1 MRYLCPTVDPPLR
14 LTLINDSLIG
24 DVNCDIEEDRRS
36 SVLLEID
43 KAIGLEQ
50 QEIFGSDLEDRVHQ
64 QRYVNLGTLFS
75 RRFIHTKEV
84 GDLRQAIF
92 CIERSVE
99 MAMEEKDS
107 VDLSD
112 TYQAELAERFSKL
125 GDFFDQCFRVG
136 SDLSDLDGSI
146 EALQKAVDT
155 TPGTDAA
162 NLPARLNNLSNALQR
177 RFDIDHDTEDLQEA
191 VGHLREAVALTP
203 AHHGN
208 LPTLLT
214 NLGSALLRRFD
225 AGKNLED
232 LDEAIAHQHR
242 AVELCKPEHPE
253 QRYRVSKL
261 GLVYQRKFEHS
272 HSMDDIQQAIH
283 FKHMAVDMA
292 EEAEGRQE
300 HSSDLSAALHSLAYA
315 FHVKFQET
323 SNLEDLEEAVT
334 IQRRSVQLTPPASS
348 RVLSRLTYLSS
359 LCNRRFLKTQT
370 QQHISE
376 AINVQQDVVDLT
388 MLSTDKPSIS
398 NHLETLGR
406 WLGHRYKCSRNAAD
420 LEQAVLSHRRAVQ
433 YCPDNPQYL
442 SSLSQ
447 SLRLQF
453 GCSQQLEHIEEAIS
467 RAREGVSIT
476 PEGEKSTRARRL
488 YELTL
493 ALHSKCEVLTKIEDV
508 EEAVSISLE
517 CVRLTQPNDLD
528 EEDRPVLPARLMY
541 FGAALQHR
549 YQLTRRMADLQEAIV
564 AHEKAVALTP
574 ELDRNL
580 PFMLHNLCIAL
591 QRRYE
596 GIEDLECIDRVIAM
610 RRRMVSE
617 EEGKRPQSPD
627 LPSWVGGLAN
637 ALHLKF
643 QRSGLASDIDGA
655 VANHTRAVAM
665 SSPTDPQLPTRLTNF
680 ANALRS
686 RAELNKSIEDIDQA
700 VDYLSKAR
708 ALTPN
713 SHQLDLSS
721 QYLALGGAHQVRF
734 RYGHD
739 PVDILLSIEYLR
751 EAVNLLSPTQT
762 PVSSSSPVTLR
773 QNARLAIPLNNL
785 GISLRLR
792 FEREGNLSDIQ
803 EAISIQQKVVGM
815 TPHDRADYPS
825 HLANLGNSFL
835 YRFGRTKDK
844 LDLEEAIK
852 YQGAA
857 ITHAP
862 SDHPQIPARMLNLGL
877 SLRTLAELTRQLP
890 DFDKAIA
897 SLITAIALEAV
908 AKNPSLLSHVTDA
921 LGTVFHERFK
931 VSSSLEDI
939 KEAISFRRK
948 AVSLLPESD
957 TSPSPRQYLNNLGTS
972 LHTLFRRTGE
982 INHLDEAIA
991 VLQRGLDSVPE
1002 TSAQTFLRL
1011 SLRTNLANTQAT
1023 RYRLSKDI
1031 RYGQEAAVNWR
1042 DLALD
1047 PALSPWNRLNIAKR
1061 LAKLTRKFDTGGCLS
1076 AYKVCIQLVS
1086 VLSGLEQTIQS
1097 RHSALS
1103 SISNITLEAAAVA
1116 VELGAAELAMEWLEQ
1131 GRCLVWTQL
1140 NSLRTPVDSLRSVNP
1155 GLADRLTRLS
1165 PLLEEMG
1172 SRTIHTSPT
1181 PESESGPL
1189 DSTGSSLDVDMHIEQ
1204 KILLQDDVVS
1214 HVNLAQEWEAVLT
1227 EVRLMDGFE
1236 DFLKPPP
1243 VEEWFDRIPAN
1254 GAIVFIVIHQTRCDA
1269 LVLQSGA
1276 IKPMHLH
1283 LQELTYDMVEEWR
1296 ANLHRS
1302 LVEEG
1307 VRMRGYDRSVEGEEE
1322 ILRLDDESDPDGRG
1336 IRPVQRAGRS
1346 ASMLEYVLK
1355 QLWTRIVKHIVDK
1368 LSLTVSK
1375 NRVPEQ
1381 RIWWCPTGSL
1391 SFLPLHAA
1399 GIYGRPDAVGIS
1411 DYAVSS
1417 YIPTLSSLLERLKS
1431 NPGSDTPTEAPVERG
1446 VLLIGEPNAPGL
1458 TEIPGVKAEVKA
1470 IESRLNSRGIPTM
1483 ALGGEK
1489 DGTAV
1494 IEAGVS
1500 NMKKY
1505 TCVHLACHAKQD
1517 DDEPLRSGFHL
1528 RDGRLK
1534 LSKIIQ
1540 ANMSNADLAF
1550 LSACQTSTGDE
1561 KLSEEAVHLAAG
1573 MLAAGYR
1580 GVVGTM
1586 WSIKDKYASEIA
1598 ESFYDD
1604 LLTRS
1609 AAAGGP
1615 DVDGR
1620 HAGQSLHHAI
1630 THGIRR
1636 KLDNTPKSLLV
1647 WVPYVHFGL

>member
-1 MRYLCPTVDPPLR
+1 MSIPTLKRIGAPLYCSRLIKPSNSSSKKYLAPILK
-14 LTLINDSLIG
+14 IS
-24 DVNCDIEEDRRS
+24 
-36 SVLLEID
+36 
-43 KAIGLEQ
+43 
-50 QEIFGSDLEDRVHQ
+50 
-64 QRYVNLGTLFS
+64 
-75 RRFIHTKEV
+75 KEV
-84 GDLRQAIF
+84 GDLRHAIF
-92 CIERSVE
+92 CIERSVD
-99 MAMEEKDS
+99 MAMEKKDTA
-107 VDLSD
+107 DLSG

-125 GDFFDQCFRVG
+125 GDFFDQCFRVS
-136 SDLSDLDGSI
+136 SDASDLDGSI
-146 EALQKAVDT
+146 EALQKAVDA

-177 RFDIDHDTEDLQEA
+177 RFDIDHDTKDLQEA
-191 VGHLREAVALTP
+191 VGRLREAVALTP
-203 AHHGN
+203 APHGN

-225 AGKNLED
+225 AGKNPED
-232 LDEAIAHQHR
+232 LDEAIAHQHQ
-242 AVELCKPEHPE
+242 AVQLCKPEHPE
-253 QRYRVSKL
+253 HRYRVSKL

-292 EEAEGRQE
+292 EEAEGKKE

-315 FHVKFQET
+315 FHIKFQET
-323 SNLEDLEEAVT
+323 SNLEDLEEAIS
-334 IQRRSVQLTPPASS
+334 IQRRSVQLTAPASS
-348 RVLSRLTYLSS
+348 RVLSRLTSLSS

-376 AINVQQDVVDLT
+376 AIRVQQDVVTLT
-388 MLSTDKPSIS
+388 MLSTDKSSIS
-398 NHLETLGR
+398 NHLDTLGR
-406 WLGHRYKCSRNAAD
+406 WLGHRYKYSRNAAD
-420 LEQAVLSHRRAVQ
+420 LDQAVLSHRRAVQ
-433 YCPDNPQYL
+433 YSPNSPQYL

-453 GCSQQLEHIEEAIS
+453 GCSQQLEHVEEAIS
-467 RAREGVSIT
+467 RAREGVSLT
-476 PEGEKSTRARRL
+476 PEGEKSTRAKRL
-488 YELTL
+488 YELIL
-493 ALHSKCEVLTKIEDV
+493 ALHSKCEVLARIEDV
-508 EEAVSISLE
+508 EEAVSISLQ

-528 EEDRPVLPARLMY
+528 EEDRFVLPARLMY
-541 FGAALQHR
+541 FGVALQHR
-549 YQLTRRMADLQEAIV
+549 YQLTRQMVDLQEAIA

-591 QRRYE
+591 QRRFE
-596 GIEDLECIDRVIAM
+596 GIGDLGCIDRVIAM
-610 RRRMVSE
+610 RRRMIDE
-617 EEGKRPQSPD
+617 EEDKRPRSPD

-637 ALHLKF
+637 ALHLKY

-680 ANALRS
+680 ANALMS
-686 RAELNKSIEDIDQA
+686 RAELKKSIEDIDQA
-700 VDYLSKAR
+700 VDYLGKAR

-713 SHQLDLSS
+713 SHHLDRSS

-751 EAVNLLSPTQT
+751 ESVNLLSPTQL
-762 PVSSSSPVTLR
+762 PVSGSSPVTLR
-773 QNARLAIPLNNL
+773 QKARLAIPLNNL

-803 EAISIQQKVVGM
+803 EAISIQQKVVQI
-815 TPHDRADYPS
+815 TPNDRADYPS

-835 YRFGRTKDK
+835 SRFGRTKDT
-844 LDLEEAIK
+844 LDLEEAIN
-852 YQGAA
+852 YQEAA
-857 ITHAP
+857 ITHAL
-862 SDHPQIPARMLNLGL
+862 SDHPHLPARMLNLGL

-890 DFDKAIA
+890 DFDKAVA
-897 SLITAIALEAV
+897 RLTTATALEAV
-908 AKNPSLLSHVTDA
+908 VKNPSLLSYITDA

-939 KEAISFRRK
+939 EEAISFRRK
-948 AVSLLPESD
+948 AVSLLAESD
-957 TSPSPRQYLNNLGTS
+957 TSPSLYQYLNNLGTS

-982 INHLDEAIA
+982 ITQLDEAIA

-1002 TSAQTFLRL
+1002 TSAQTFIRL

-1031 RYGQEAAVNWR
+1031 HYGQEAALNWT
-1042 DLALD
+1042 DVALD
-1047 PALSPWNRLNIAKR
+1047 PALSPWNRINIAKR
-1061 LAKLTRKFDTGGCLS
+1061 LAKLTRRFDTGGCLS

-1086 VLSGLEQTIQS
+1086 VISGLDQTIQS

-1116 VELGAAELAMEWLEQ
+1116 IELGAAELAMEWLEQ

-1155 GLADRLTRLS
+1155 GLADRLTHLS
-1165 PLLEEMG
+1165 PLLEQMG
-1172 SRTIHTSPT
+1172 SRTVHTSPS

-1189 DSTGSSLDVDMHIEQ
+1189 DSTGSSLDAEIYMEQ

-1214 HVNLAQEWEAVLT
+1214 HVNLAQEWEEVLT
-1227 EVRLMDGFE
+1227 EVRLIEGFE
-1236 DFLKPPP
+1236 DFLKPPL

-1254 GAIVFIVIHQTRCDA
+1254 CAIVFIVIHQTRCDA

-1276 IKPMHLH
+1276 MKPMHLH
-1283 LQELTYDMVEEWR
+1283 LQELTYDMVEQWR
-1296 ANLHRS
+1296 TNLHHS
-1302 LVEEG
+1302 LVAEG
-1307 VRMRGYDRSVEGEEE
+1307 VRMRGYDSSVEGEE
-1322 ILRLDDESDPDGRG
+1322 ILGSDPDGRG
-1336 IRPVQRAGRS
+1336 IRPVQRVGGS

-1355 QLWTRIVKHIVDK
+1355 QLWTRIVKHIVNK
-1368 LSLTVSK
+1368 LSLTASK
-1375 NRVPEQ
+1375 DRVPEQ

-1399 GIYGRPDAVGIS
+1399 GVYGRPDAVSIS

-1417 YIPTLSSLLERLKS
+1417 YIPTLSSLLERLKP
-1431 NPGSDTPTEAPVERG
+1431 NPEPSTPTKAPVERG
-1446 VLLIGEPNAPGL
+1446 VLLIGEHNAPGL
-1458 TEIPGVKAEVKA
+1458 TEIPGAKAEVEA
-1470 IESRLNSRGIPTM
+1470 IKSLLNSRGIPTM
-1483 ALGGEK
+1483 TLGGEK

-1517 DDEPLRSGFHL
+1517 VDEPLRSGFHL

-1540 ANMSNADLAF
+1540 ANMCNADIAF

-1609 AAAGGP
+1609 AAAGAP
-1615 DVDGR
+1615 DIDGR

-1630 THGIRR
+1630 THGIRK
-1636 KLDNTPKSLLV
+1636 KLGNTPESLV